1 VREAVNH
8 ARSGRSPS
16 STSKVLNVER
26 ATAHGADHLPL
37 DFLLSIGN
45 TPINDRDAD
54 RKARWG
60 AIDHEL
66 RLRMAADR
74 RPGFMRADRHRLLA
88 GDTSLE
94 RGRRGARSNRDWSLL
109 RRLAT
114 ARRVP
119 TAARPAALPVES

>member
-1 VREAVNH
+1 MPGR
-8 ARSGRSPS
+8 GRSP

-37 DFLLSIGN
+37 DFLLPIGN

-60 AIDHEL
+60 AMDHEL

-74 RPGFMRADRHRLLA
+74 RAGFMRAADRHRLLA

-94 RGRRGARSNRDWSLL
+94 RGRRRGAGPNRDWSLL

-114 ARRVP
+114 ARPLP
-119 TAARPAALPVES
+119 TAARATALPVVIQA